1 MDILRFHATSS
12 PFRFQCSQKLS
23 LLLREISLLSESVNK
38 EEPQTKPT
46 KKAFDVLLPCLAL
59 AYLPF
64 VFLVGTV
71 SDGVDSYIVFVLS
84 GAALL
89 VLLPA
94 YAVTIVLRAKERIRN
109 GTNTPRITLFQIFP
123 LAVFIIWIIAVLSFG
138 GSPV

>member
-1 MDILRFHATSS
+1 M
-12 PFRFQCSQKLS
+12 
-23 LLLREISLLSESVNK
+23 NK

-94 YAVTIVLRAKERIRN
+94 YAVTIIIRAKEQIKN

>member
-1 MDILRFHATSS
+1 M
-12 PFRFQCSQKLS
+12 
-23 LLLREISLLSESVNK
+23 LSESVNK

-94 YAVTIVLRAKERIRN
+94 YAVTIIIRAKEQIKNGKLDKPKLCHKIAHLFLPRFQHIQDERN
-109 GTNTPRITLFQIFP
+109 DHKNSMLLVSYQKNLHGDIQ
-123 LAVFIIWIIAVLSFG
+123 
-138 GSPV
+138 